1 MTSRSMSVPEY
12 RVTLPKELV
21 ADLARQA
28 AALPEWRLGDD
39 GLLSPETAARYH
51 GVLAGMPR
59 LAEFTTACH
68 QLIGAPAGEGFAV
81 LELAE
86 LLNAADSEEAGL
98 RAVTALLSLITT
110 PLRVFDRWPL
120 WQPLSTNLAI
130 APMHIDVANS
140 TLPPDYIAQLCV
152 RPDPRGQGHS
162 LVSQVRRAVDRLGY
176 ADAELLTHP
185 KYVDGSFFELTGVGD
200 ERQPFPI
207 LDGLPPSEGFVRFTA
222 KMLADTDPADPYI
235 KAARALERE
244 LITGKRRFLLGR
256 GDLLIANQHLCCHGR
271 EALGGGQEDVPEDER
286 RLLLQIFLRGQ
297 ARHTA
302 TPEVMA

>member
-1 MTSRSMSVPEY
+1 MTSRSVSVPEY

-51 GVLAGMPR
+51 GVLAGMSR
-59 LAEFTTACH
+59 LGEFTTTCH
-68 QLIGAPAGEGFAV
+68 QLLSAPAGEGFAV
-81 LELAE
+81 FELAE

-130 APMHIDVANS
+130 DPMHIDVANS

-162 LVSQVRRAVDRLGY
+162 LTSQVRRAVDRLGY

-185 KYVDGSFFELTGVGD
+185 RYVDGSLFELTGVG
-200 ERQPFPI
+200 EEWQPFPI
-207 LDGLPPSEGFVRFTA
+207 LDGLPPAEGFVRFTTT
-222 KMLADTDPADPYI
+222 MLADADPADPYV

-244 LITGKRRFLLGR
+244 LIVGQRRFLLGR

-286 RLLLQIFLRGQ
+286 SLLLQIFLAGQ
-297 ARHTA
+297 LRHAA
-302 TPEVMA
+302 TPEGVA